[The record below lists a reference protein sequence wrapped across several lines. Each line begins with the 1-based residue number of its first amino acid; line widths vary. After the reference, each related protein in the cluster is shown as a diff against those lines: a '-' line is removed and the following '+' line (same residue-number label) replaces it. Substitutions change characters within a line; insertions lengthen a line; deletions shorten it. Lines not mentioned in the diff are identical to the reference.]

1 MSSSSSSSSSSSIGN
16 LQTSNLLRLTG
27 TNLMSGLDT
36 DSIIKALVSGTQ
48 SKIDKQKQL
57 EQIAEWKQTMYQDV
71 TTSLKSLSSTYFSY
85 SNSSTNLLS
94 STFFNASAL
103 TSSSSAVSATGKIS
117 DAKAMVIN
125 SISQL
130 ASAASCTSTQ
140 QVSDEAITSG
150 TIYNSWTKSNV
161 AGQSVVVSYGGKDY
175 TLTMASD
182 VNLNSEDQSSSGVI
196 SDSEVQKVVNGLNDQ
211 ISANSDLKGKIAFSF
226 NPDTQEIKLT
236 AADDTKD
243 VGIKANSADNN
254 STTFLSALGFSG
266 AQTGTHYVTAG
277 AIDKNVSSS
286 GLFSH
291 TISGSS
297 QFTLNYGGEDYTLKL
312 GKDVDITGLSA
323 SDAVT
328 KIAAQLNTQI
338 ASTTGLSGNITFAAS
353 DSDPS
358 KIELKNT
365 GTQVLSITDGSKDLL
380 NGLGLTADS
389 SAKVS
394 GGGAFS
400 GTGTD
405 LVKLSATYL
414 GDALKGS
421 TLTFNLG
428 GLSKTVTF
436 GTDETKYNTPSA
448 LASYLQT
455 AVNNNFGT
463 GKISISLDSA
473 TNKLSMKVADSS
485 NTLTLTSSDSNVL
498 DKNGALHISY
508 GDSNRISTREALEDI
523 SGDFSQSLIA
533 GSDGKYSMTINGVSL
548 SFDKTDTVGE
558 IISQIND
565 SAAGVTVSYSQ
576 TTDSFRIVSSDT
588 GSQGQVSISD
598 DVSGGNL
605 AQVLF
610 GFGTSNLSA
619 AKTGSLPANL
629 SGAVT
634 TTGSS
639 SYTFQLGTDGEQTIS
654 LGTSYNSISDL
665 AAAVQTQIDGNSS
678 LKGKISVG
686 IDGDHLNFNA
696 VGGDGTT
703 ILNIKSTGTGD
714 ILNVGSSGISTKS
727 SSSTLA
733 DLYTAGTAGI
743 TYDSSA
749 GKYYVNGSKTAYDGT
764 AHLSSVGQTVTAG
777 TDLVM
782 SVNLNGSSTP
792 TTITRSSN
800 SFTLDGV
807 TITANSKTTNSD
819 GSINT
824 KANITFSDASG
835 TDDLYKKITDFV
847 SAYNEIIS
855 KANTYTTDTPTKDSD
870 TGKKYAPLTD
880 AQKEDM
886 TSDEISDWNTAAKKG
901 LLQNDSTLT
910 GVLYDFAG
918 VASATETTSG
928 LSLSDIGISTDLYD
942 YTSGGKLNIDDSK
955 LKSALATEPDKIQ
968 EMFTNAT
975 DGVATQLKQVLDRY
989 VGTTAGAT
997 GQLIN
1002 LAGTSGSVVNDTSA
1016 IGVQIKQYD
1025 SNITQ
1030 LKTQLTTQ
1038 EDRWWTKFTNMET
1051 SLAKLNSQ
1059 MGYLSSMTGSSSSSS

>member
-1 MSSSSSSSSSSSIGN
+1 MSSSSSSSSSSIGN

-57 EQIAEWKQTMYQDV
+57 EQIAEWKQSMYQDV
-71 TTSLKSLSSTYFSY
+71 TTSLKNLSLTYFSY

-94 STFFNASAL
+94 STFFNSSAL
-103 TSSSSAVSATGKIS
+103 TSSSAAVSATGKIS

-150 TIYNSWTKSNV
+150 TIYSSWAKSNV
-161 AGQSVVVSYGGKDY
+161 GGQSVVVSYGGKDY
-175 TLTMASD
+175 TLRMGGD
-182 VNLNSEDQSSSGVI
+182 VNLNSEDQTPPGSGVI
-196 SDSEVQKVVNGLNDQ
+196 SDSEVQKVINGLNDQ
-211 ISANSDLKGKIAFSF
+211 INANSDLKGKISFSF
-226 NPDTQEIKLT
+226 NTGTQKIELT
-236 AADDTKD
+236 AADNTTG
-243 VGIKANSADNN
+243 VGIKANSADSN
-254 STTFLSALGFSG
+254 SAAFLSALGFPG
-266 AQTGTHYVTAG
+266 TQTSTSSVTAG

-286 GLFSH
+286 SLFSH

-297 QFTLNYGGEDYTLKL
+297 QFTLNYGGESYTLKL

-353 DSDPS
+353 DSDPG

-365 GTQVLSITDGSKDLL
+365 GTQELSITDGSKNLL

-389 SAKVS
+389 SAKEP
-394 GGGAFS
+394 GGGAF
-400 GTGTD
+400 TGTD
-405 LVKLSATYL
+405 TDLGKLSYTYL

-436 GTDETKYNTPSA
+436 GTDETKYDTPSE
-448 LASYLQT
+448 LASYLQS
-455 AVNNNFGT
+455 AVNNSFGS
-463 GKISISLDSA
+463 GKISISIDN
-473 TNKLSMKVADSS
+473 TNKLSMKVADPT
-485 NTLTLTSSDSNVL
+485 NTLTLTSSDSTNVL
-498 DKNGALHISY
+498 DKNGALRISY
-508 GDSNRISTREALEDI
+508 GDSNRISTRETLEDI
-523 SGDFSQSLIA
+523 SGDFNQSLIA

-619 AKTGSLPANL
+619 AKTGSLPTNL
-629 SGAVT
+629 AGAVT
-634 TTGSS
+634 STGSS

-678 LKGKISVG
+678 LKGKISVE

-733 DLYTAGTAGI
+733 ALYAAGTAGI
-743 TYDSSA
+743 TYDSTA
-749 GKYYVNGSKTAYDGT
+749 RKYYVNGSKTAYDGT
-764 AHLSSVGQTVTAG
+764 AYLSSVGQTVTAG

-807 TITANSKTTNSD
+807 TITANSKTAD
-819 GSINT
+819 NT
-824 KANITFSDASG
+824 NITFSDSSG

-847 SAYNEIIS
+847 SAYNAIIA

-880 AQKEDM
+880 DQKKDM

-910 GVLYDFAG
+910 GLLYDLAG
-918 VASATETTSG
+918 VASTTETSSS
-928 LSLSDIGISTDLYD
+928 LSLSDIGISTDIYD
-942 YTSGGKLNIDDSK
+942 YTSGVKLNKNHST
-955 LKSALATEPDKIQ
+955 LKSALATEPDKVQ

-975 DGVATQLKQVLDRY
+975 DGISAQLKQVLDRY
-989 VGTTAGAT
+989 VGTSAGAT
-997 GQLIN
+997 GQLIA
-1002 LAGTSGSVVNDTSA
+1002 LAGTSGSTVNDTSA

-1025 SNITQ
+1025 SNITN

-1051 SLAKLNSQ
+1051 SLAQLNSQ
-1059 MGYLSSMTGSSSSSS
+1059 MGYLSSMTGNSSSSS